1 MGAIATTLKEYRG
14 VSRHTGCQSK
24 TAQFEKL
31 GPLLQPHP

>member
-1 MGAIATTLKEYRG
+1 MGAIATTLGGNRG

-24 TAQFEKL
+24 TAQSEKL